1 MYAFSTS
8 SETSSALQASGPLW
22 NIDHTHRTDTVHIV
36 LLLRRKE
43 DVLETENPPQM
54 PSDYIMYL
62 AGSSREARFILSS
75 ALCQWSRAA
84 FGLQKPPCQFRAW
97 TNSIPL
103 LTDNRGSTL
112 WFKGNH
118 FSNKDSSSCSG
129 KGLIIIW
136 FLPLHSP
143 TKYSFSPQN
152 RSVSVDTLNS
162 LHLAHAHAVLM
173 QGHGFTE
180 PGLVTRVQMHPE
192 HRGLTST
199 VQITGTHFW
208 ARSPRQCLRSNTYRW
223 TLFETVTNCQET
235 CNKNIFRATEWLRVP
250 KLSKREESIQNKE
263 TVSFFISTLPSR
275 LKYEPGNARM
285 RESTCNA
292 WYYRFNFF
300 HHLYILLSHV
310 HWIMIRYSS
319 PEIELENHFWQNSS
333 LDALQSIWRVVN
345 QHAT

>member
-1 MYAFSTS
+1 MICTHTVASVLQWWTKMQINSRVFFPGLSRDILTTCIAHIFFTWVLPWLQYWSSLFTLRLQSINSVITRLLIQKAFYFSLDIKAKQHRARLTWVGWEVNLGQEKMCST
-8 SETSSALQASGPLW
+8 G
-22 NIDHTHRTDTVHIV
+22 
-36 LLLRRKE
+36 
-43 DVLETENPPQM
+43 
-54 PSDYIMYL
+54 
-62 AGSSREARFILSS
+62 
-75 ALCQWSRAA
+75 
-84 FGLQKPPCQFRAW
+84 
-97 TNSIPL
+97 
-103 LTDNRGSTL
+103 
-112 WFKGNH
+112 
-118 FSNKDSSSCSG
+118 CSG

-143 TKYSFSPQN
+143 TKFSFSPQN

-199 VQITGTHFW
+199 GQITGTHFW
-208 ARSPRQCLRSNTYRW
+208 ARSPRQCLGSNTYGW